1 MTDLIRGCDV
11 LVHEATIGP
20 LPQDFERFEHILG
33 NLELQPDAIEATAA
47 LSCKQRRLLE
57 KKIHSKGHSTAIE
70 AAAFAR
76 EMKAKQLILN
86 HISNRYDYLDD
97 AHYVR
102 TIQQIKSI
110 AMVVPSECVPLL
122 CRRSL
127 GVPTCIFQRIFTR
140 LFSMERVV
148 VRNSCF
154 YFRSLD
160 LKWVKS
166 VCFSEFQ
173 KSGVIFVVVYNW
185 FHTYSSCRKTW
196 LARFGSKW
204 SSISVD

>member
-1 MTDLIRGCDV
+1 MADLIRGCDV

-33 NLELQPDAIEATAA
+33 NLELQPDAVEAAAA

-76 EMKAKQLILN
+76 EMNAKQLILN
-86 HISNRYDYLDD
+86 HIYNRYEYLDD
-97 AHYVR
+97 VHYVR
-102 TIQQIKSI
+102 TIQQMKTI
-110 AMVVPSECVPLL
+110 AMVVPSECWTLR

-127 GVPTCIFQRIFTR
+127 GVPMCLFQRIFTR

-148 VRNSCF
+148 ARNSCVF
-154 YFRSLD
+154 F
-160 LKWVKS
+160 
-166 VCFSEFQ
+166 
-173 KSGVIFVVVYNW
+173 
-185 FHTYSSCRKTW
+185 
-196 LARFGSKW
+196 
-204 SSISVD
+204 